1 MVTENVAAG
10 INSNFFGALALI
22 LSATFAMLASCSSSE
37 CASDSHR
44 ILLGWHGD
52 PHSRIVRIDPA
63 TGRQVDLVSV
73 ETRGGTVGVGN
84 VWVTDE
90 TCSIIW
96 MFSGRSRPRWLV
108 SFSPGQTEA
117 TPLINIPEQIGV
129 DLGDRGKI
137 WSIASLSLSPDEQHL
152 AFVIR
157 VGTGKQ
163 YLLAIYNVE
172 SGHLNLIPHDHRLS
186 DPLWI
191 TADQLVCRVSH
202 HDEIALLRYDRTT
215 REFGHALDLSE
226 HNRGI
231 ALCRRTDM
239 IALISEYEEVGKKG
253 GFEIELRS
261 MTTLEPARQVVRIEL
276 PGGGFGGHFAL
287 DGHHLVVGRR
297 TLRVGVLS
305 HASESRILCLN
316 KAETKRIARTS
327 FLAPL
332 FVDEVPGGWEE
343 VVQFPEQ

>member
-1 MVTENVAAG
+1 MFTQRIAIG
-10 INSNFFGALALI
+10 INARYLAALVLV
-22 LSATFAMLASCSSSE
+22 LSAPFSVLGSCGKSE
-37 CASDSHR
+37 CASEPQR
-44 ILLGWHGD
+44 VLLGWSGD
-52 PHSRIVRIDPA
+52 PHSRIVRIDPC
-63 TGRQVDLVSV
+63 TGRQIDLVSV
-73 ETRGGTVGVGN
+73 KSRGTIGVGS
-84 VWVTDE
+84 VWVAND
-90 TCSIIW
+90 TCSTIW
-96 MFSGRSRPRWLV
+96 MFSSWSRPRWLV
-108 SFSPGQTEA
+108 TFGPGQTEA
-117 TPLINIPEQIGV
+117 TPLVNIPEQIGI
-129 DLGDRGKI
+129 DPTDRGKE
-137 WSIASLSLSPDEQHL
+137 WSVGSLSLSPDQRHL
-152 AFVIR
+152 AFVIY
-157 VGTGKQ
+157 VGRGMP
-163 YLLAIYNVE
+163 YLLAVYEVE
-172 SGHLNLIPHDHRLS
+172 SGHLDMIPHDLRLS